1 MTGAGEWRRL
11 SDMAISATRRP
22 GRPAGGQLTVDRER
36 VLDAA
41 ERVIAREGAGVSIEA
56 IALEAGVT
64 KPIVYDRVGSRS
76 ELADALAERLADR
89 MVVAAGDAL
98 TSEPIS
104 ERTLARFIEANLVTV
119 REHRELFLYVTGGS
133 TEQTALGRLK
143 VAERSI
149 DPMTLAIRTWRS
161 SFGADPVVADTWA
174 AAVVGAL
181 QMVAIWW
188 TAQSERT
195 AREIAEQVADLLWN
209 GLPGR
214 TG

>member
-1 MTGAGEWRRL
+1 
-11 SDMAISATRRP
+11 MATSGSRRP
-22 GRPAGGQLTVDRER
+22 GRPAGGQLVVDRER

-41 ERVIAREGAGVSIEA
+41 ERVIAREGAGVSIDD

-89 MVVAAGDAL
+89 MVKAAGDTL
-98 TSEPIS
+98 LDGSIS
-104 ERTLARFIEANLVTV
+104 EAGLARFIEANLVTV
-119 REHRELFLYVTGGS
+119 SRHRELFLYVTGGS

-149 DPMTLAIRTWRS
+149 DPMTVAIRAWRHH
-161 SFGADPVVADTWA
+161 FDADPEVADTWA
-174 AAVVGAL
+174 AAIVGAL

-188 TAQSERT
+188 TAQSDRT
-195 AREIAEQVADLLWN
+195 AHDVARQLADLLWN

-214 TG
+214 SEHR

>member
-1 MTGAGEWRRL
+1 MGVTGA
-11 SDMAISATRRP
+11 RRP
-22 GRPAGGQLTVDRER
+22 GRPAGGQLVVDRER

-41 ERVIAREGAGVSIEA
+41 ERVIAREGAGVSIDDIA
-56 IALEAGVT
+56 IEAGVT

-89 MVVAAGDAL
+89 MVKAAGATL
-98 TSEPIS
+98 MEGSIS
-104 ERTLARFIEANLVTV
+104 EEALARFIEVNLVTV
-119 REHRELFLYVTGGS
+119 SQHRELFLYVTGGS

-149 DPMTLAIRTWRS
+149 DPMTLAIRAWRDH
-161 SFGADPVVADTWA
+161 FAADPKVADTWA
-174 AAVVGAL
+174 AAIVGAL

-188 TAQSERT
+188 TAQSERP
-195 AREIAEQVADLLWN
+195 AREIARQVADLLWN

-214 TG
+214 PER

>member
-1 MTGAGEWRRL
+1 L
-11 SDMAISATRRP
+11 V
-22 GRPAGGQLTVDRER
+22 VDRER

-41 ERVIAREGAGVSIEA
+41 ERVIAREGAGVSIDD

-89 MVVAAGDAL
+89 MVKAAGDTL
-98 TSEPIS
+98 LDGSIS
-104 ERTLARFIEANLVTV
+104 EAGLARFIEANLVTV
-119 REHRELFLYVTGGS
+119 SRHRELFLYVTGGS

-149 DPMTLAIRTWRS
+149 DPMTVAIRAWRHH
-161 SFGADPVVADTWA
+161 FDADPEVADTWA
-174 AAVVGAL
+174 AAIVGAL

-188 TAQSERT
+188 TAQSDRT
-195 AREIAEQVADLLWN
+195 AHDVARQLADLLWN

-214 TG
+214 SEHR

>member
-1 MTGAGEWRRL
+1 
-11 SDMAISATRRP
+11 MATSGSRRP
-22 GRPAGGQLTVDRER
+22 GRPAGGHLAIDRDR
-36 VLDAA
+36 ILDAA
-41 ERVIAREGAGVSIEA
+41 ERAIAREGAGVSIDD

-89 MVVAAGDAL
+89 MVQAAGDAV
-98 TSEPIS
+98 TDEPIS
-104 ERTLARFIEANLVTV
+104 ERALARFIEANLETV
-119 REHRELFLYVTGGS
+119 GQHRELFLYVTGG
-133 TEQTALGRLK
+133 TTDQTALGRLK

-161 SFGADPVVADTWA
+161 SFGVDATVAESWA
-174 AAVVGAL
+174 IAIVGAL

-188 TAQSERT
+188 TSQS
-195 AREIAEQVADLLWN
+195 ARSAHDVAEQLADLLWN

-214 TG
+214 SA

>member
-1 MTGAGEWRRL
+1 MSSPG
-11 SDMAISATRRP
+11 TRRP
-22 GRPAGGQLTVDRER
+22 GRPAGGQLIVDRER

-41 ERVIAREGAGVSIEA
+41 ERVIAREGAGVSIED

-89 MVVAAGDAL
+89 LVTAAGAAL
-98 TSEPIS
+98 IDEPIS
-104 ERTLARFIEANLVTV
+104 ERTLARFIESNLLTV

-149 DPMTLAIRTWRS
+149 DPMTTAIRTWRE
-161 SFGADPVVADTWA
+161 SFGQDPGVAPTWA
-174 AAVVGAL
+174 AAIVGAL

-188 TAQSERT
+188 TAQTDRSARDT
-195 AREIAEQVADLLWN
+195 AEHLANLLWN

-214 TG
+214 SDAI